1 MKQGSQVF
9 TSLQLPEAM
18 QSLQVRLPVPP
29 APACSAQAMSCPRPD
44 SPSVRC

>member
-9 TSLQLPEAM
+9 TSPQLPEAM
-18 QSLQVRLPVPP
+18 QSLQVCLPVPP
-29 APACSAQAMSCPRPD
+29 APARSAQAMSRPGPD